1 MGKKRRHEGEADGRQ
16 ASARWQVKT
25 WQWAA
30 LGVAVVA
37 ISAGIAIGMVTLL
50 GGSELS
56 EAKPGLE
63 VPGPIGPPPE
73 IARSAA
79 ADILAN
85 KTWDEMTEE
94 ERALV
99 RSEMERVYKNID
111 FRVRDE
117 FILALDLARRDGQTI
132 AARRYTPVETP
143 GGRTIAATITQFFC
157 TSPDDPATA
166 NVYEYG
172 ESPLQTP
179 TPRYQQ
185 RPVTERPLNR
195 LLSAADWSTA
205 QDIGFRDIDG
215 RRAHGFRMQFANTS
229 GTGTFEW
236 EYWVDVENA
245 RVLEVGPQDDP
256 NTYHIDYRQ
265 YAPIVPPIDEDVPC
279 ADIYD

>member
-1 MGKKRRHEGEADGRQ
+1 MGKKKRRGGDGDEQ
-16 ASARWQVKT
+16 QVGARWQLKT

-30 LGVAVVA
+30 LAVAVVA
-37 ISAGIAIGMVTLL
+37 ISAGVAIGIVTLL
-50 GGSELS
+50 GGSDLS
-56 EAKPGLE
+56 EAKPDVE
-63 VPGPIGPPPE
+63 VPGPIGPAPE
-73 IARSAA
+73 IERSAA
-79 ADILAN
+79 ADVLAN
-85 KTWDEMTEE
+85 KSWDEMTED
-94 ERALV
+94 ERSLV
-99 RSEMERVYKNID
+99 QSEMARVYETTD
-111 FRVRDE
+111 LRVRNE
-117 FILALDLARRDGQTI
+117 FILALDLARRDGETI

-157 TSPDDPATA
+157 TNPDDPSTA
-166 NVYEYG
+166 DVYEYG

-179 TPRYQQ
+179 MARYKQ

-195 LLSAADWSTA
+195 LLTAADWNTA
-205 QDIGFRDIDG
+205 EDIGFREIDG

-229 GTGTFEW
+229 GTGSFEW